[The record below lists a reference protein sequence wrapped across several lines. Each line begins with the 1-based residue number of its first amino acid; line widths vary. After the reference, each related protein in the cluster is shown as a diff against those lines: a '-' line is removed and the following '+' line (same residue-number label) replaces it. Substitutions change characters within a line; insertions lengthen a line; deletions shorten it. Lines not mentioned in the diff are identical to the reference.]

1 MSAGPFINQVKAAII
16 IIIIT
21 TILNVQFTWK

>member
-16 IIIIT
+16 IIIT